1 MDLEI
6 IMLSE
11 VKERLISYDITYV
24 WNIKNN
30 TNGCTYKTN
39 RFTDRENKLVDTK
52 GEREVETDK
61 LWVCD

>member
-1 MDLEI
+1 MVSL
-6 IMLSE
+6 M
-11 VKERLISYDITYV
+11 

-52 GEREVETDK
+52 GEGEVETDK